1 MKSRCVLLLST
12 LAVVACSAAPTPRPT
27 RAVPD
32 LRRDQVDAT
41 DGSTLYGNLCAS
53 CHGVDA
59 RGGGPVAEA
68 LSVAMPDLTRLSAR
82 HGGEFPLARVEA
94 AIRGPQTLEI
104 HGGPQMPLWGP
115 ALEGVLDDLPQAN
128 RQAFAANRIRKI
140 SRYLESLQIESE

>member
-1 MKSRCVLLLST
+1 MRSRCVLLLST
-12 LAVVACSAAPTPRPT
+12 LAVVACSAAPAPRST
-27 RAVPD
+27 ATVPD

-41 DGSTLYGNLCAS
+41 DGETLYGNLCAS

-68 LSVAMPDLTRLSAR
+68 LSVPMPDLTRLSAR

>member
-27 RAVPD
+27 GAVPD

-41 DGSTLYGNLCAS
+41 DGRILYGNLCAS

-68 LSVAMPDLTRLSAR
+68 LSVAMPDLTRLVFVPSYRCLPASLFGLGRISVPFSVYR
-82 HGGEFPLARVEA
+82 HAYRF
-94 AIRGPQTLEI
+94 
-104 HGGPQMPLWGP
+104 
-115 ALEGVLDDLPQAN
+115 N
-128 RQAFAANRIRKI
+128 RERF
-140 SRYLESLQIESE
+140 EW